1 MFRPGDRVRTTIT
14 LTSAPSFPP
23 EHAIP
28 AGSLGTITSIS
39 DRGEYTVVIDDHFY
53 TKGLNFS
60 ADEIEVI

>member
-14 LTSAPSFPP
+14 LTSAPGFPP

-39 DRGEYTVVIDDHFY
+39 DCGEYIVVIDDHVY